1 MAVDASAVEAQ
12 SPGSEVITS
21 ITAPAVKTGHAAYGK
36 VASGVQWYVEQWEDL
51 LHEARAERTPSEE
64 GLTADSLVASLAD
77 ARVAWD
83 YPGHLRLRPTQLKGH
98 KRLAEQAAEALGSIP
113 GVRQV
118 EISSLTGSVLIAY
131 DTETFPSRDALTSAF
146 KASSSPPAE
155 TQE

>member
-12 SPGSEVITS
+12 SSGSEVITS
-21 ITAPAVKTGHAAYGK
+21 ITQPAAKTGQAAYGK
-36 VASGVQWYVEQWEDL
+36 LTSGVQWYIEQWEDM

-98 KRLAEQAAEALGSIP
+98 KRLAEETAQALGSIP
-113 GVRQV
+113 GVKQV
-118 EISSLTGSVLIAY
+118 GISSLTGSVLIVY
-131 DTETFPSRDALTSAF
+131 DTDQFPSREALLSAL
-146 KASSSPPAE
+146 KPSEAA
-155 TQE
+155 